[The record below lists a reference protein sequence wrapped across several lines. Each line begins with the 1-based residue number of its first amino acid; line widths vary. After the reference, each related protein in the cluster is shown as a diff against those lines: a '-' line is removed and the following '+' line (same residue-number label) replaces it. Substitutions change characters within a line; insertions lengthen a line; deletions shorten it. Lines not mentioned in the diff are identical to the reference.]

1 MDKELWN
8 ATEDI
13 LMELGIFPR
22 SRTFEYLCEAV
33 GLIAE
38 DKYISDASIYRII
51 ASRCGITESG
61 VRNTCNSALKTI
73 ADENMKSVFGN
84 AVPLSVGDFLGALF
98 IMAKRRIK

>member
-1 MDKELWN
+1 MEKELQN

-22 SRTFEYLCEAV
+22 SRTFEYLYEAV

-38 DKYISDASIYRII
+38 DKYISDASIYRVI
-51 ASRCGITESG
+51 ASKHDITESG
-61 VRNTCNSALKTI
+61 VRNTCNSALKSI
-73 ADENMKSVFGN
+73 ADENMKSIFGN

-98 IMAKRRIK
+98 IMAKRRID